1 MAERTP
7 QTRRRAALR
16 GRTAAA
22 AALAVLLAAAIAV
35 LWRQGGFAAAADR
48 PPQRSGSAVGNDLY
62 TLVPERAELVEEER
76 LGEKEYLVEVHA
88 RLESREESPQRSS
101 LFLELMRLEA
111 EPGGARAEPEAL
123 KLVRDGSRPAQRW
136 VQPGTVREVVLVW
149 RLPSEEST
157 AEGWTA
163 WS

>member
-1 MAERTP
+1 PAASARSRSSDPCSKTRPPSPTGGSGADPRGRARPRWPDPAVFAERAAGRPYTPTMAERTP

-101 LFLELMRLEA
+101 LFLELMR
-111 EPGGARAEPEAL
+111 
-123 KLVRDGSRPAQRW
+123 
-136 VQPGTVREVVLVW
+136 
-149 RLPSEEST
+149 
-157 AEGWTA
+157 
-163 WS
+163 